1 VNVTDK
7 DQLKAYIQNV
17 IHLTPEQMEFVLGHF
32 KPSQHVKNEVL
43 VEISQVNQFM
53 NFIVKGCVRFFFVRD
68 DGQDMTRHIAFE
80 NQFATGLASFISQQP
95 SMEALQV
102 MEDTSLLRI
111 SRKDFYYLLN
121 IIPAWEKFF
130 RNYLEYAY
138 MNNLYIYQREIMKD
152 AAERYKELLSVNPKI
167 VQRLPNKVVASYL
180 NMSPETLSRLKSKN

>member
-17 IHLTPEQMEFVLGHF
+17 IHLTPEQLEFALGHF

-43 VEISQVNQFM
+43 VEIGQVNQFM

-167 VQRLPNKVVASYL
+167 VQRLPNRVVASYL